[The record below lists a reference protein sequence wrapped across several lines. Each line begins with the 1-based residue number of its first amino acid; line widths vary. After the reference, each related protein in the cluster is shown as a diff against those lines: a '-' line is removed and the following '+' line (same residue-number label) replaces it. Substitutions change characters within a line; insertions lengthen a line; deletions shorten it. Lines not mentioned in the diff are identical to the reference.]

1 MKTWSTPAPAAL
13 PVQPDRLRVFD
24 TASQSLRHPGNDAE
38 RASLYVCGI
47 TPYDAT
53 HLGHATTYVAFDLLQ
68 RYWRAAGLEVAYT
81 QNVTDVDDPLLEG
94 RRPPAWTGAPLRRT
108 RPSCS
113 ARTWPR

>member
-68 RYWRAAGLEVAYT
+68 RYWRAAGT
-81 QNVTDVDDPLLEG
+81 PRRSPSPRKRSFRFPTTSPTT
-94 RRPPAWTGAPLRRT
+94 RRPR
-108 RPSCS
+108 S
-113 ARTWPR
+113 